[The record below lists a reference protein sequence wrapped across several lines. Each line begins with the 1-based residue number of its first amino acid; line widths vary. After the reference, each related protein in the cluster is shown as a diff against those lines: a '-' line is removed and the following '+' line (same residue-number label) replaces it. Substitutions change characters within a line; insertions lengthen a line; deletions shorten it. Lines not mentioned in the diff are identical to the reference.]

1 MTNDE
6 FIRQIFDELLTNLH
20 SKIRQNSSK
29 LVRVRQNSSLIVK
42 SSSKF
47 VKIRQDFVKI
57 RQKIRHEIGF
67 YSDE

>member
-6 FIRQIFDELLTNLH
+6 FIRRIFDELLTNLH

-29 LVRVRQNSSLIVK
+29 LVTVRQNSSP
-42 SSSKF
+42 F
-47 VKIRQDFVKI
+47 VKISSIRQDFVKI
-57 RQKIRHEIGF
+57 RQKIRHEIEL